1 MLALKQKLD
10 ERRASPRRRMLLRDA
25 SLLDGRPDRIL
36 RCTIKDLSDG
46 GARVRVGTVE
56 VVGDEVT
63 LIDPKDGTERRC
75 RIAWRSDTELGL
87 AFEGPV
93 RRGRPRSMQPP

>member
-1 MLALKQKLD
+1 
-10 ERRASPRRRMLLRDA
+10 
-25 SLLDGRPDRIL
+25 
-36 RCTIKDLSDG
+36 
-46 GARVRVGTVE
+46 VRVGTVE

-93 RRGRPRSMQPP
+93 RRGRPRSMQQP